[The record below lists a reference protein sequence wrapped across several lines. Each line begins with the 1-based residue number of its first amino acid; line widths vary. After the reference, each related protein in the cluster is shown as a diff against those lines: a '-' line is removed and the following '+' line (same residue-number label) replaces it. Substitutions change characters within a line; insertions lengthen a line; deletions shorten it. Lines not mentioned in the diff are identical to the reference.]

1 MTYHKVQLRS
11 SISCYN
17 FSMSDICIDAKENTF
32 DMLFNFCTTLLYCLN
47 IVIAIRLIKS
57 YVYLIFYI
65 LIKILPHAK
74 SSTNATQMCFIS
86 KGLLAICRNKF
97 YLIFSRHERA
107 EILLQI
113 RLSTN
118 KSNNQSINQ
127 PISQYKLIYHCTVL
141 F

>member
-86 KGLLAICRNKF
+86 KGLLAIYRNNF
-97 YLIFSRHERA
+97 ILFCSHHERA

-113 RLSTN
+113 MLKGHYLPNRKFLLPVKT
-118 KSNNQSINQ
+118 IR
-127 PISQYKLIYHCTVL
+127 YD
-141 F
+141 